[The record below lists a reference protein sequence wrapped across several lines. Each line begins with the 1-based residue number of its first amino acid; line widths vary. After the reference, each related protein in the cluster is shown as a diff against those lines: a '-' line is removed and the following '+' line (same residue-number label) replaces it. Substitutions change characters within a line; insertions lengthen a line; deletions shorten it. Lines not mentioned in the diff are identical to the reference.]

1 MQTCTDYSLV
11 SLRQSGYYIDMT
23 LPLLISLI
31 LPSLFQPGSLKPF
44 PSLNFDFGKIS
55 ELALQD
61 AAVQGAELTKHVSLL
76 TSKYTQLI
84 TVTLPLAFVID
95 ML

>member
-1 MQTCTDYSLV
+1 MAANSRNV
-11 SLRQSGYYIDMT
+11 
-23 LPLLISLI
+23 
-31 LPSLFQPGSLKPF
+31 PSQFTKARF
-44 PSLNFDFGKIS
+44 IKALNFDFGKIS

-61 AAVQGAELTKHVSLL
+61 AAVQGAELTKHISLL

-95 ML
+95 LL